1 MTELDSHANMA
12 VIGNNCE
19 IIADSGKTAN
29 VRAFTPDCETLD
41 SIKIVDAV
49 VKWI

>member
-19 IIADSGKTAN
+19 IIADTGKTAD
-29 VRAFTPDCETLD
+29 VKAFSPDCATLD
-41 SIKIVDAV
+41 SISIVDAV